1 MPEPLSINLVHLK
14 ASETIAIS
22 AETKR
27 RRAAGEEVYDL
38 SLGEPDFDTPVH
50 IADAGVDAVRAL
62 QPQVP

>member
-38 SLGEPDFDTPVH
+38 SLGE
-50 IADAGVDAVRAL
+50 AKNSKAGQFSCAL
-62 QPQVP
+62 RQ